1 MSTLEAL
8 EELKGRLSTLKDD
21 LNKICDGQKNS
32 GWQSEG
38 FSTPQIED
46 VAEAAAAAIR
56 KVMGKGSTKS
66 AYGEWFHRDSLRYNS
81 DRVISH
87 TIRVMQQV
95 EGSVGSP
102 DGKGETERDLAER
115 ALCRAAFVLFKLQ
128 EGQTK

>member
-8 EELKGRLSTLKDD
+8 EELKGRLSALKQDNPD
-21 LNKICDGQKNS
+21 TS
-32 GWQSEG
+32 A
-38 FSTPQIED
+38 TPQIED

-102 DGKGETERDLAER
+102 DGKGETERDHAER
-115 ALCRAAFVLFKLQ
+115 ALCRAAFVLYKLQ